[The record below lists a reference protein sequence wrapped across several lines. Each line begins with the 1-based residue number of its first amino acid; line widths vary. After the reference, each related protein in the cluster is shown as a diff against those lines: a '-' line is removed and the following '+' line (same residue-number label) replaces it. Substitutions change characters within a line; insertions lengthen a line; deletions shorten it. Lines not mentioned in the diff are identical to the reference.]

1 VYVRGRSEAAPEE
14 AGLGGLMGMLGQLFS
29 GDDVPKT
36 FKVSDARE
44 AAGVITASGG
54 AVPSDSLVA
63 AYDQLRRSY
72 ETPSARPS
80 EAEALAA
87 AEGTLT
93 TPGLGVG
100 GLGFWVRV
108 GLWLS

>member
-1 VYVRGRSEAAPEE
+1 MTWTSVIASGTCRG
-14 AGLGGLMGMLGQLFS
+14 GW
-29 GDDVPKT
+29 
-36 FKVSDARE
+36 
-44 AAGVITASGG
+44 ASGG
-54 AVPSDSLVA
+54 AVPSASLVA